1 MRILPYAASVLLSV
15 TLSVGTFAGEE
26 PDADDSGR
34 RARIV
39 DSKGTATFVVGLH
52 YCYEEELEEGLFIS
66 KFDNFFV
73 RCGEALINVR
83 LDSLA
88 EVEFTGKVTESEDVR
103 ELEARIT
110 THSGT
115 ETVAS
120 IICHRGAFI
129 KGRVALGEYQLPLDR
144 VKKMVFVSREDPS
157 RSVLRLILAEKGD
170 AGPGGSVRVIMTEDS
185 PPCVVADGKSTP
197 LKNFSGALPARL
209 TLVADGA
216 VSYAALRE
224 ILGLIADRGVR
235 EIVISP

>member
-1 MRILPYAASVLLSV
+1 MKTLSIAAFALLSV
-15 TLSVGTFAGEE
+15 TMSVGLSAGEE
-26 PDADDSGR
+26 PAADDSGR

-39 DSKGTATFVVGLH
+39 DSKGTATLVVGLH

-73 RCGEALINVR
+73 RCGEALINAR

-88 EVEFTGKVTESEDVR
+88 EVEFTGKVTESGGVR

-110 THSGT
+110 TRSGT

-120 IICHRGAFI
+120 ILCHRGAFI

-144 VKKMVFVSREDPS
+144 VKKMVFVSPEDLPGPA
-157 RSVLRLILAEKGD
+157 LRLVLAKTSEAGRSEPFRIVLTGD
-170 AGPGGSVRVIMTEDS
+170 A

-197 LKNFSGALPARL
+197 LKSFTGALPARL
-209 TLVADGA
+209 TLVAEGA
-216 VSYAALRE
+216 VSFAALWE
-224 ILGLIADRGVR
+224 ILGLLAENGVR
-235 EIVISP
+235 EIVLSP